1 MQISYVLANS
11 IILRQSADMSLREVA
26 GANFVHAGAIGI
38 VSALAVIALIAATR
52 STSYTDLLLPAVAI
66 ITSSVMTSHSI
77 ARLDY
82 RAPLVAFTFL
92 HQAATAVW
100 LGGLPYLLIAI
111 RRAPAAD
118 FARQLSARFSRL
130 ALVSVAVLASAGLL
144 LSFAYVGS
152 FKAVYGTSYGA
163 MVATKVLLFGLLLF
177 LGALNFQLVRRRPA
191 SSILAS
197 LKRFGEAEI
206 GIGVTVILT
215 AASLTSLPPAA
226 DLTHDRVTGQE
237 IFARMSP
244 RSPRFASPSVQ
255 ELPED
260 VYAAQKK
267 AFESGSLS
275 AESYVPGQTGT
286 RPNTPAEKAWSEY
299 NHHWAGIVVLA
310 MGLLALVAQPEQVSW
325 ARHWPLAF
333 FGLSAFLFLRS
344 DPETWPLGPVG
355 FWATLADPE
364 VLLHR
369 FFAVLV
375 IVLAI
380 FEWRVQTGRVA
391 SGRGRLIFPVLIAVS
406 GALLLTHS
414 HSLGNLKEEVL
425 AELSHIPIAIFAV
438 TAGWSRWLELR
449 LPSENQ
455 TRPPRGYRENGDIFL
470 RSDPETWPLGPVGF
484 LASLADPE
492 VLLHRFFAVLVI
504 VLAIFEW
511 RVQTGRVASGRGRL
525 IFPVLI
531 AVSGALLLT
540 HSHSL
545 GNLKEEVLEAVGMGE
560 KQCA

>member
-1 MQISYVLANS
+1 MARLLQVFGFLSVLFRGSTLTFQSLAVGGVVFLILVVRRSNEDSAELQQACLRWIRRSAFALAAMQISYVLANS
-11 IILRQSADMSLREVA
+11 MILRQSADISLREVA
-26 GANFVHAGAIGI
+26 GANFVLAGGIGI
-38 VSALAVIALIAATR
+38 ISAFTVIALTGERR
-52 STSYTDLLLPAVAI
+52 STGYTDLLLPAAAI
-66 ITSSVMTSHSI
+66 ITSSVMTSHSM

-82 RAPLVAFTFL
+82 RAPLVVFTAL

-111 RRAPAAD
+111 RRAPAPD
-118 FARQLSARFSRL
+118 FARQLSARFSQL

-152 FKAVYGTSYGA
+152 LKAVYGTSYGA

-177 LGALNFQLVRRRPA
+177 LGALNFQLVRRGPA

-206 GIGVTVILT
+206 GIGITVILT

-237 IFARMSP
+237 IFARMAP
-244 RSPRFASPSVQ
+244 RPPRFSSPAMQ

-267 AFESGSLS
+267 AFEEGSLS
-275 AESYVPGQTGT
+275 TESFVPGQAGT

-299 NHHWAGIVVLA
+299 NHHWAGVIVLA
-310 MGLLALVAQPEQVSW
+310 IGILALLAQAAQVSW
-325 ARHWPLAF
+325 ARHWPLIF
-333 FGLSAFLFLRS
+333 LGLAVFLFLRS
-344 DPETWPLGPVG
+344 DPEVWPLGPNG
-355 FWATLADPE
+355 FWITLADPE
-364 VLLHR
+364 VLMHR
-369 FFAVLV
+369 IFVLLV
-375 IVLAI
+375 IALAV

-391 SGRGRLIFPVLIAVS
+391 SCRARLIFPVLVAVS

-425 AELSHIPIAIFAV
+425 AELSHIPLAILAV

-455 TRPPRGYRENGDIFL
+455 TRNAMARLWPLCFVLIGVVLLNYRE
-470 RSDPETWPLGPVGF
+470 
-484 LASLADPE
+484 
-492 VLLHRFFAVLVI
+492 
-504 VLAIFEW
+504 
-511 RVQTGRVASGRGRL
+511 
-525 IFPVLI
+525 
-531 AVSGALLLT
+531 
-540 HSHSL
+540 
-545 GNLKEEVLEAVGMGE
+545 M
-560 KQCA
+560 

>member
-1 MQISYVLANS
+1 MARLLQVFGFLSVLFRGATLTFQSLAVGGIVFLIFVVRRSNEDSAELQQACLRWIRRSAFALAAMQISYVLANS
-11 IILRQSADMSLREVA
+11 MILRQSADMSLREVA
-26 GANFVHAGAIGI
+26 GANFVLAGAIGI
-38 VSALAVIALIAATR
+38 ISAFTVIALTGERR
-52 STSYTDLLLPAVAI
+52 SAGYADLLLPAAAI
-66 ITSSVMTSHSI
+66 ITSSVMTSHSM

-82 RAPLVAFTFL
+82 RAPLVVFTAL

-111 RRAPAAD
+111 RRAPAPD
-118 FARQLSARFSRL
+118 FARQLSARFSQL

-177 LGALNFQLVRRRPA
+177 LGALNFQLVHRGPA

-206 GIGVTVILT
+206 GIGITVILT

-226 DLTHDRVTGQE
+226 DLTHDHVSGTE
-237 IFARMSP
+237 IFARMAP
-244 RSPRFASPSVQ
+244 RPPRFSSPAMQ

-267 AFESGSLS
+267 AFEEGSVS
-275 AESYVPGQTGT
+275 TESFVPGQAGT

-299 NHHWAGIVVLA
+299 NHHWAGVIVLA
-310 MGLLALVAQPEQVSW
+310 IGILALLAQAAQVSW
-325 ARHWPLAF
+325 ARHWPLIF
-333 FGLSAFLFLRS
+333 LGLAVFLFLRS
-344 DPETWPLGPVG
+344 DPEVWPLGPNG
-355 FWATLADPE
+355 FWITLADPE
-364 VLLHR
+364 VLMHR
-369 FFAVLV
+369 IFVLLV
-375 IVLAI
+375 IALAV

-391 SGRGRLIFPVLIAVS
+391 SGRARLIFPVLVAVS

-425 AELSHIPIAIFAV
+425 AELSHIPLAILAV

-455 TRPPRGYRENGDIFL
+455 TRNAMARLWPLCFVLIGVVLLNYRE
-470 RSDPETWPLGPVGF
+470 
-484 LASLADPE
+484 
-492 VLLHRFFAVLVI
+492 
-504 VLAIFEW
+504 
-511 RVQTGRVASGRGRL
+511 
-525 IFPVLI
+525 
-531 AVSGALLLT
+531 
-540 HSHSL
+540 
-545 GNLKEEVLEAVGMGE
+545 M
-560 KQCA
+560 

>member
-1 MQISYVLANS
+1 MARLLQVFGFLSVLFRGATLTFQSLAVGGIVFVVFVVRRAKGESAELQHACLRWVRRSALALAVMQLSYVVANS
-11 IILRQSADMSLREVA
+11 LILGQSADMPLREVL
-26 GANFVHAGAIGI
+26 GANF
-38 VSALAVIALIAATR
+38 ALAGLIGMVAAFTVLALTATER
-52 STSYTDLLLPAVAI
+52 SASSTDLLLPAAAI
-66 ITSSVMTSHSI
+66 IASSVMTSHSMS
-77 ARLDY
+77 RLDY
-82 RAPLVAFTFL
+82 RVPLVVFTAL
-92 HQAATAVW
+92 HQAATAAW

-111 RRAPAAD
+111 RRARTPEL
-118 FARQLSARFSRL
+118 ARQLSAKFSQL
-130 ALVSVAVLASAGLL
+130 ALVSVAVLASAGLV

-152 FKAVYGTSYGA
+152 IKAVYGTSYGA
-163 MVATKVLLFGLLLF
+163 MVATKALLFGLLLF
-177 LGALNFQLVRRRPA
+177 LGALNFQLVRRGPA

-206 GIGVTVILT
+206 GIGITVILT

-226 DLTHDRVTGQE
+226 DLIHDRVSGSE

-244 RSPRFASPSVQ
+244 RPPRFASPSVQ

-260 VYAAQKK
+260 IYAAQKK
-267 AFESGSLS
+267 AFEVGSLS
-275 AESYVPGQTGT
+275 TESYVPGQTGT

-299 NHHWAGIVVLA
+299 NHHWAGIVVLS
-310 MGLLALVAQPEQVSW
+310 MGLLALIAQAGNVSW

-375 IVLAI
+375 IALAI

-391 SGRGRLIFPVLIAVS
+391 SGRARLVFPVLIAVS

-455 TRPPRGYRENGDIFL
+455 TQNVMARLWPLCIALIGVVLLNYRE
-470 RSDPETWPLGPVGF
+470 
-484 LASLADPE
+484 
-492 VLLHRFFAVLVI
+492 
-504 VLAIFEW
+504 
-511 RVQTGRVASGRGRL
+511 
-525 IFPVLI
+525 
-531 AVSGALLLT
+531 
-540 HSHSL
+540 
-545 GNLKEEVLEAVGMGE
+545 M
-560 KQCA
+560 

>member
-1 MQISYVLANS
+1 MARLLQVFGFLSVLFRGATLTFQSFAVGGIVFLTFVVRRAKEDSIELRQACLRWIRRSAIALAAMQISYVLANS
-11 IILRQSADMSLREVA
+11 MILRQSADMPLHQVL
-26 GANFVHAGAIGI
+26 GANFVLAGIIGM
-38 VSALAVIALIAATR
+38 VAAFTLVVFASATHSPGYA
-52 STSYTDLLLPAVAI
+52 DLLVLAAAI
-66 ITSSVMTSHSI
+66 IASSVMTSHAM

-82 RAPLVAFTFL
+82 RAPLVAFTAL
-92 HQAATAVW
+92 HQTATAAW

-111 RRAPAAD
+111 RRAPTPEL
-118 FARQLSARFSRL
+118 ARQLSARFSQL
-130 ALVSVAVLASAGLL
+130 ALVSVAVLASAGFVLG
-144 LSFAYVGS
+144 FAYVGS
-152 FKAVYGTSYGA
+152 FKAIYGTSYGA
-163 MVATKVLLFGLLLF
+163 MVATKALLFGLLLF
-177 LGALNFQLVRRRPA
+177 LGALNFQLVRRGPA

-226 DLTHDRVTGQE
+226 DLTNDRVTRQE
-237 IFARMSP
+237 IVARMSP
-244 RSPRFASPSVQ
+244 QRPRLASPSVQ

-260 VYAAQKK
+260 AYAAQKK
-267 AFESGSLS
+267 AFEVGSLS
-275 AESYVPGQTGT
+275 TESYVPGQTGT

-299 NHHWAGIVVLA
+299 NHHWAGIVVLS
-310 MGLLALVAQPEQVSW
+310 MGLLALIAQVGKFSW
-325 ARHWPLAF
+325 ARNWPLAF

-375 IVLAI
+375 IVLAV
-380 FEWRVQTGRVA
+380 FEWRVQTGRVK
-391 SGRGRLIFPVLIAVS
+391 SGRVRLAFPVLIAVS

-449 LPSENQ
+449 LPPENQ
-455 TRPPRGYRENGDIFL
+455 TRSVMARLWPLCIALIGVVLLNYRE
-470 RSDPETWPLGPVGF
+470 
-484 LASLADPE
+484 
-492 VLLHRFFAVLVI
+492 
-504 VLAIFEW
+504 
-511 RVQTGRVASGRGRL
+511 
-525 IFPVLI
+525 
-531 AVSGALLLT
+531 
-540 HSHSL
+540 
-545 GNLKEEVLEAVGMGE
+545 M
-560 KQCA
+560 

>member
-1 MQISYVLANS
+1 MARLLQVFGFLSVLFRGATLTFQSLAVGGIVFLIFVVRRSNEDSAELQQACLRWIRRSAFALAAMQISYVLANS
-11 IILRQSADMSLREVA
+11 MILRQSADMSLREVA
-26 GANFVHAGAIGI
+26 GANFVLAGAIGI
-38 VSALAVIALIAATR
+38 ISAFTVIALTGARR
-52 STSYTDLLLPAVAI
+52 STGYADLLLPAAAI
-66 ITSSVMTSHSI
+66 ITSSVMTSHSM

-82 RAPLVAFTFL
+82 RAPLVVFTAL

-111 RRAPAAD
+111 QRAPAPD
-118 FARQLSARFSRL
+118 FARQLSARFSQL
-130 ALVSVAVLASAGLL
+130 AVVSVAVLASAGLL

-177 LGALNFQLVRRRPA
+177 LGALNFQLVRRGPA

-206 GIGVTVILT
+206 GIGITVILT

-226 DLTHDRVTGQE
+226 DLTHDRVSGTE
-237 IFARMSP
+237 IFARMAP
-244 RSPRFASPSVQ
+244 RPPRFSSPAMQ

-267 AFESGSLS
+267 AFEEGSVS
-275 AESYVPGQTGT
+275 TESFVPGQAGT

-299 NHHWAGIVVLA
+299 NHHWAGVIVLA
-310 MGLLALVAQPEQVSW
+310 IGILALLAQAAQVSW
-325 ARHWPLAF
+325 ARHWPLIF
-333 FGLSAFLFLRS
+333 LGLAVFLFLRS
-344 DPETWPLGPVG
+344 DPEVWPLGPNG
-355 FWATLADPE
+355 FWITLADPE
-364 VLLHR
+364 VLMHR
-369 FFAVLV
+369 IFVWLV
-375 IVLAI
+375 IALAV

-391 SGRGRLIFPVLIAVS
+391 SCRARLIFPVLVAVS

-425 AELSHIPIAIFAV
+425 AELSHIPLAILAV

-455 TRPPRGYRENGDIFL
+455 TRNAMARLWPLCFVLIGVVLLNYRE
-470 RSDPETWPLGPVGF
+470 
-484 LASLADPE
+484 
-492 VLLHRFFAVLVI
+492 
-504 VLAIFEW
+504 
-511 RVQTGRVASGRGRL
+511 
-525 IFPVLI
+525 
-531 AVSGALLLT
+531 
-540 HSHSL
+540 
-545 GNLKEEVLEAVGMGE
+545 M
-560 KQCA
+560 

>member
-1 MQISYVLANS
+1 MARLLQVFGFLSVLFRGATLTFQSLAVGGIVFLIAVVRREKEDSAELRQACLRWIRRSALALAVMQISYVLANS
-11 IILRQSADMSLREVA
+11 LILRQSADMTLGEVL
-26 GANFVHAGAIGI
+26 GANFVLAGVIG
-38 VSALAVIALIAATR
+38 VVAAFTVVALTSPTRATGCN
-52 STSYTDLLLPAVAI
+52 DLLVPAAAIVA
-66 ITSSVMTSHSI
+66 SSVMTSHAM

-82 RAPLVAFTFL
+82 RAPLVAITAL
-92 HQAATAVW
+92 HQLATAAW

-111 RRAPAAD
+111 RRAPSPD
-118 FARQLSARFSRL
+118 FARRLSARFSQL
-130 ALVSVAVLASAGLL
+130 ALVSVGVLASAGFV
-144 LSFAYVGS
+144 LSLAYVGS
-152 FKAVYGTSYGA
+152 IKAVYGTSYGA
-163 MVATKVLLFGLLLF
+163 MVATKALLFGLLLF
-177 LGALNFQLVRRRPA
+177 LGALNFQLVRRGPA

-226 DLTHDRVTGQE
+226 DLTSDRVTGSE
-237 IFARMSP
+237 IVVRMSP
-244 RSPRFASPSVQ
+244 QSPRLASPSVQ

-260 VYAAQKK
+260 AYAAQKK
-267 AFESGSLS
+267 AFEVGSLS
-275 AESYVPGQTGT
+275 TESYVPGQTGT

-299 NHHWAGIVVLA
+299 NHHWAGIVVLS
-310 MGLLALVAQPEQVSW
+310 MGLLALVAQAGKMSW
-325 ARHWPLAF
+325 ARNWPLAF

-375 IVLAI
+375 IALAV
-380 FEWRVQTGRVA
+380 FEWRVQTGRVT
-391 SGRGRLIFPVLIAVS
+391 SGRARLAFPALIAVS

-455 TRPPRGYRENGDIFL
+455 TRTVMARLWPLCIALIGVVLLNYRE
-470 RSDPETWPLGPVGF
+470 
-484 LASLADPE
+484 
-492 VLLHRFFAVLVI
+492 
-504 VLAIFEW
+504 
-511 RVQTGRVASGRGRL
+511 
-525 IFPVLI
+525 
-531 AVSGALLLT
+531 
-540 HSHSL
+540 
-545 GNLKEEVLEAVGMGE
+545 M
-560 KQCA
+560 

>member
-1 MQISYVLANS
+1 MARLLQVFGFLSVLFRGATLTFQSLAIGGIVFLIFVVRRVNENSAALQQACLRWIRRAAIALAAMQISYVLANS

-38 VSALAVIALIAATR
+38 VSALTVIALTTATR

-118 FARQLSARFSRL
+118 FARQLSARFSQL

-177 LGALNFQLVRRRPA
+177 LGALNFQLVRRGPA

-197 LKRFGEAEI
+197 LRRFGEAEI

-310 MGLLALVAQPEQVSW
+310 MGLLALVAQAGQVSW

-375 IVLAI
+375 IALAV

-391 SGRGRLIFPVLIAVS
+391 SSRARLVFPVLVAVS

-425 AELSHIPIAIFAV
+425 AELSHIPLAILAV
-438 TAGWSRWLELR
+438 TLGWSRWLELR
-449 LPSENQ
+449 LPAENQ
-455 TRPPRGYRENGDIFL
+455 TRNAMARLWPLCLVLIGVALLNYREI
-470 RSDPETWPLGPVGF
+470 
-484 LASLADPE
+484 
-492 VLLHRFFAVLVI
+492 
-504 VLAIFEW
+504 
-511 RVQTGRVASGRGRL
+511 
-525 IFPVLI
+525 
-531 AVSGALLLT
+531 
-540 HSHSL
+540 
-545 GNLKEEVLEAVGMGE
+545 
-560 KQCA
+560 

>member
-1 MQISYVLANS
+1 MARLLQVFGFLSVLFRGATLTFQSLAVGGIVFLIAVVRREKEDSAELRQACLRWIRRSALALAVMQISYVLANS
-11 IILRQSADMSLREVA
+11 LILRQSADMTLGEVL
-26 GANFVHAGAIGI
+26 GANFVLAGVIG
-38 VSALAVIALIAATR
+38 VVAAFTVVALTSPTRATGCN
-52 STSYTDLLLPAVAI
+52 DLLVPAAAIVA
-66 ITSSVMTSHSI
+66 SSVMTSHAM

-82 RAPLVAFTFL
+82 RAPLVAITAL
-92 HQAATAVW
+92 HQLATAAW

-111 RRAPAAD
+111 RRAPSPD
-118 FARQLSARFSRL
+118 FARRLSARFSQL
-130 ALVSVAVLASAGLL
+130 ALVSVGVLASAGFV
-144 LSFAYVGS
+144 LSLAYVGS
-152 FKAVYGTSYGA
+152 IKAVYGTSYGA
-163 MVATKVLLFGLLLF
+163 MVATKALLFGLLLF
-177 LGALNFQLVRRRPA
+177 LGALNFQLVRRGPA

-226 DLTHDRVTGQE
+226 DLTSDRVTGSE
-237 IFARMSP
+237 IVVRMSP
-244 RSPRFASPSVQ
+244 QSPRLASPSVQ

-260 VYAAQKK
+260 AYAAQKK
-267 AFESGSLS
+267 AFEVGSLS
-275 AESYVPGQTGT
+275 TESYVPGQTGT
-286 RPNTPAEKAWSEY
+286 RPNTPAEKAWSED
-299 NHHWAGIVVLA
+299 NHHWAGIVVLS
-310 MGLLALVAQPEQVSW
+310 MGLLALVAQAGKMSW
-325 ARHWPLAF
+325 ARNWPLAF

-375 IVLAI
+375 IALAV
-380 FEWRVQTGRVA
+380 FEWRVQTGRVT
-391 SGRGRLIFPVLIAVS
+391 SGRARLAFPALIAVS

-455 TRPPRGYRENGDIFL
+455 TRTVMARLWPLCIALIGVVLLNYRE
-470 RSDPETWPLGPVGF
+470 
-484 LASLADPE
+484 
-492 VLLHRFFAVLVI
+492 
-504 VLAIFEW
+504 
-511 RVQTGRVASGRGRL
+511 
-525 IFPVLI
+525 
-531 AVSGALLLT
+531 
-540 HSHSL
+540 
-545 GNLKEEVLEAVGMGE
+545 M
-560 KQCA
+560 

>member
-1 MQISYVLANS
+1 MARLLQVFGFLSVLFRGATLTFQSLAIGGIVFLILVVRRVNENSAALQQACLRWIRRAAIALAAMQISYVLANS

-26 GANFVHAGAIGI
+26 GANFVLAGAIGV
-38 VSALAVIALIAATR
+38 VSAFTVIALTAARR
-52 STSYTDLLLPAVAI
+52 STGYTDLLLPAAAI
-66 ITSSVMTSHSI
+66 ITSSVMTSHSM
-77 ARLDY
+77 ARLEY
-82 RAPLVAFTFL
+82 RAPLVAFTAL

-111 RRAPAAD
+111 RRAPTAD
-118 FARQLSARFSRL
+118 FARQLSARFSQL

-177 LGALNFQLVRRRPA
+177 LGALNFQLVRRGPA

-206 GIGVTVILT
+206 GIGITVILT

-260 VYAAQKK
+260 IYAAQKK

-275 AESYVPGQTGT
+275 TESYVPGQSGT
-286 RPNTPAEKAWSEY
+286 RPNTPAEQAWSEY

-310 MGLLALVAQPEQVSW
+310 MGLLALVAQAGQVSW

-333 FGLSAFLFLRS
+333 LGLSAFLFLRS

-369 FFAVLV
+369 FFALLV
-375 IVLAI
+375 IALAV

-391 SGRGRLIFPVLIAVS
+391 PGRARLVFPVLVAVS

-425 AELSHIPIAIFAV
+425 AELSHIPLAILAV
-438 TAGWSRWLELR
+438 TLGWSRWLELR
-449 LPSENQ
+449 LPAENQ
-455 TRPPRGYRENGDIFL
+455 TRNAMARLWPLCLVLIGVVLLNYREI
-470 RSDPETWPLGPVGF
+470 
-484 LASLADPE
+484 
-492 VLLHRFFAVLVI
+492 
-504 VLAIFEW
+504 
-511 RVQTGRVASGRGRL
+511 
-525 IFPVLI
+525 
-531 AVSGALLLT
+531 
-540 HSHSL
+540 
-545 GNLKEEVLEAVGMGE
+545 
-560 KQCA
+560 